1 MQGPLCGEHVPP
13 PCIFDVCMEHGR
25 PILPSLHEPDTWCDG
40 WATHQVPIPTCQIVR
55 GGRDI
60 MSLDKIMRISSLRDL
75 CNHMLE
81 VVISCFDCDFQAVQE
96 CTLANSWIS
105 SEDETPKK
113 VKPSARALASLRK
126 DILRDSTERMRL
138 LHPSC
143 IGDIEKL
150 RSLHET
156 FLLVCLYGK
165 INSGH
170 TYPVGDNTA
179 ERHSSF
185 A

>member
-1 MQGPLCGEHVPP
+1 MQ
-13 PCIFDVCMEHGR
+13 
-25 PILPSLHEPDTWCDG
+25 ILKRRSYIRVSLEQG
-40 WATHQVPIPTCQIVR
+40 
-55 GGRDI
+55 
-60 MSLDKIMRISSLRDL
+60 
-75 CNHMLE
+75 
-81 VVISCFDCDFQAVQE
+81 
-96 CTLANSWIS
+96 
-105 SEDETPKK
+105 
-113 VKPSARALASLRK
+113 
-126 DILRDSTERMRL
+126 